1 MTDAPTGI
9 ARAIEAAGGAMAL
22 ARILNVS
29 HQVVYAWRL
38 RGWVPAERALQLE
51 ARYRIP
57 RAKLVNDKIAKLFTH

>member
-22 ARILNVS
+22 ARILKVS
-29 HQVVYAWRL
+29 HQVVDAWRL